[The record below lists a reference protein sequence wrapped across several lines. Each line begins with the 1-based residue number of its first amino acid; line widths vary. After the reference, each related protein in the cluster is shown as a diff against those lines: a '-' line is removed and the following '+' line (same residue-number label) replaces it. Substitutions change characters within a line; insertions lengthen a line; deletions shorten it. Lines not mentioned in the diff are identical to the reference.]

1 MSQRRI
7 TLKVGLLM
15 EWQGTV
21 GTVHSYFLMIQNILG
36 EGRGE
41 RTVQASYSQEM
52 ETAGKNI
59 CTEGLNKG
67 KTPSSISRSVLLVC

>member
-21 GTVHSYFLMIQNILG
+21 HSYFLMIQNIFG

-41 RTVQASYSQEM
+41 RTVQAPYSQETKLTSSLL
-52 ETAGKNI
+52 ESRLSHGSTR
-59 CTEGLNKG
+59 
-67 KTPSSISRSVLLVC
+67 PSVFY

>member
-15 EWQGTV
+15 EWR

>member
-21 GTVHSYFLMIQNILG
+21 HSYFLMIQNIFG

-52 ETAGKNI
+52 VTAS
-59 CTEGLNKG
+59 
-67 KTPSSISRSVLLVC
+67 PSQDLSWWFARKVFVSWE